1 MPISQ
6 DLRPISQDLQ
16 RDSAQ
21 EGPGE
26 SDNGDPIMG
35 LFFVGSCKSSY
46 DLVTVKETGSRN
58 RIRCVDSENKSIL
71 LPNQGLLP
79 LIVFALNHVQPTSPL
94 TGTSGY
100 RVRQSRGCHFC

>member
-46 DLVTVKETGSRN
+46 DLVSVKETGSRN
-58 RIRCVDSENKSIL
+58 RIRCVDSENKCTL
-71 LPNQGLLP
+71 LATMATPW
-79 LIVFALNHVQPTSPL
+79 L
-94 TGTSGY
+94 TGTGAVGHM
-100 RVRQSRGCHFC
+100 RIR